1 MLRVASTWKVSVVG
15 CDQPRAKYCAKNVSI
30 IEVEGRSVIQ
40 PHRLLP
46 KKISSLLTRPRNIHL
61 FTFQDLSIPVE
72 HCPPPT
78 SDQHNTY
85 LTYVYRYT
93 MLSIIQTIFRN
104 KLIEDDRSPLFTFTI
119 ADHDLGLFPPAIG
132 FWIQVLAIVI
142 LVGIFSCA
150 MWAITYSVI
159 IPNRGSTISYLVGF
173 GVVCPLTLMYPFWL
187 LDLLDVQNKLIRF
200 CSSAIYPVTTM
211 FHTLEGELL

>member
-1 MLRVASTWKVSVVG
+1 
-15 CDQPRAKYCAKNVSI
+15 
-30 IEVEGRSVIQ
+30 
-40 PHRLLP
+40 
-46 KKISSLLTRPRNIHL
+46 
-61 FTFQDLSIPVE
+61 
-72 HCPPPT
+72 
-78 SDQHNTY
+78 
-85 LTYVYRYT
+85 

-159 IPNRGSTISYLVGF
+159 IPNRGSTISFLVGF